1 MGDVGSAILFGLI
14 LLVAVGLLP
23 SLVIRW
29 RWNQRERRLG
39 QPVTPLGRLTKPDK
53 VAGAVAVGGLLLI
66 GVVLLAV
73 RGLQFLQ
80 THH

>member
-1 MGDVGSAILFGLI
+1 
-14 LLVAVGLLP
+14 
-23 SLVIRW
+23 
-29 RWNQRERRLG
+29 
-39 QPVTPLGRLTKPDK
+39 
-53 VAGAVAVGGLLLI
+53 VGGLLLI